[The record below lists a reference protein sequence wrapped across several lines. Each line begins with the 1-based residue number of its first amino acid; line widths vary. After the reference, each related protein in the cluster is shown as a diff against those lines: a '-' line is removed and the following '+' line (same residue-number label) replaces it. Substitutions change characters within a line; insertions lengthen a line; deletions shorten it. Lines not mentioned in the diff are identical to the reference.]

1 MKPDT
6 RSRPLCE
13 EPCQADASREWEAA
27 RAGRLSRIIET
38 SFNEI
43 YIFGGE
49 NLRFEYANAAAVTN
63 TGYSLEELCSMN
75 PLDLKPAFTLESFA
89 LLLLPLLEGSATH
102 VRLETVHCRKDGSTY
117 DVEVQVQLLGDRG
130 DHRFAAII
138 RDVTEKNCAVLA
150 LAESESRFK
159 SLFEKNHSVM
169 LLIDPDGGRIVDCN
183 EAAVGFYGYPR
194 ERLCGMPII
203 EVNTLSP
210 AEVKKE
216 MKRAEKGK
224 RSYFLFRHRLADGSL
239 RDVEVY
245 SGVIPL
251 EGKSL
256 LYSIIHDVTERVIAE
271 KALAEK
277 TALLDQLFEN
287 APFAIFESRIG
298 GEILR
303 VNRAARELFGYSAE
317 EMIGR
322 TCDDLVV
329 PDRLKEEGRFYTEQL
344 HGARQLVA
352 FEDVRQRK
360 DGSLM
365 DVSFIG
371 FPTRLEGTVIGGY
384 GIYHDMTARKEA
396 ERLLQESYLELQN
409 QVLALRRS
417 WNQTIHI
424 LASVV
429 EARDPYTAGHQKKVA
444 LLAGEIASQMGLP
457 DDEIDHVILAALI
470 HDIGKIEVPSE
481 ILSKPGILSSLEIQ
495 LIRTHPEAGRRVL
508 SGLQTPWPLA
518 EIVFQHHERLDGSG
532 YPRGISG
539 DEILLAARII
549 AVADVVEAMSSHRPY
564 RPAWPMEAVVAEM
577 TRLRGVA
584 FDAAVV
590 DAWLEIREQ

>member
-1 MKPDT
+1 MDSDV
-6 RSRPLCE
+6 RLEPLCE
-13 EPCQADASREWEAA
+13 DSPRNSPTDEPPGVQSASCP
-27 RAGRLSRIIET
+27 
-38 SFNEI
+38 SF
-43 YIFGGE
+43 FE
-49 NLRFEYANAAAVTN
+49 N
-63 TGYSLEELCSMN
+63 
-75 PLDLKPAFTLESFA
+75 D
-89 LLLLPLLEGSATH
+89 H
-102 VRLETVHCRKDGSTY
+102 TVM
-117 DVEVQVQLLGDRG
+117 
-130 DHRFAAII
+130 F
-138 RDVTEKNCAVLA
+138 
-150 LAESESRFK
+150 
-159 SLFEKNHSVM
+159 
-169 LLIDPDGGRIVDCN
+169 LIDPAGGLILDAN
-183 EAAVGFYGYPR
+183 EAAAQFYGYSR
-194 ERLCGMPII
+194 ETLRSMRITDI
-203 EVNTLSP
+203 NILSP
-210 AEVKKE
+210 EEVQAE
-216 MKRAEKGK
+216 MRRAEAGGK
-224 RSYFLFRHRLADGSL
+224 KHFLFRHRLANGSV

-245 SGVIPL
+245 SGLVRL
-251 EGKSL
+251 KGRKV
-256 LYSIIHDVTERVIAE
+256 LYSIVLDVTERLAAE
-271 KALAEK
+271 KNLKEK

-329 PDRLKEEGRFYTEQL
+329 PERLKEEGRFYTEQL

-371 FPTRLEGTVIGGY
+371 FPTRLGGTVIGGY

-444 LLAGEIASQMGLP
+444 LLAGDIATRMGLP

-481 ILSKPGILSSLEIQ
+481 ILSKPGTLSPLEIQ

-539 DEILLAARII
+539 DEILPAARII

-590 DAWLEIREQ
+590 DAWLEIRE

>member
-1 MKPDT
+1 MKPDA

-13 EPCQADASREWEAA
+13 DSCKAAVSREREAA
-27 RAGRLSRIIET
+27 PAGRLSRIIET

-49 NLRFEYANAAAVTN
+49 NLRFEYANAAAVAN

-89 LLLLPLLEGSATH
+89 LLLLPLQEGSVTH
-102 VRLETVHCRKDGSTY
+102 VRLETVHRRKDGSTY
-117 DVEVQVQLLGDRG
+117 DVEVQVQLLGERG

-138 RDVTEKNCAVLA
+138 RDVTEKNCALRD

-194 ERLCGMPII
+194 EKLCGMPVTEI
-203 EVNTLSP
+203 NTLSP
-210 AEVKKE
+210 AEVRKE
-216 MKRAEKGK
+216 MRRAEKGK
-224 RSYFLFRHRLADGSL
+224 RSYFLFLHRLADGSL

-256 LYSIIHDVTERVIAE
+256 LYSIVHDVTERVTAE

-298 GEILR
+298 GELLR
-303 VNRAARELFGYSAE
+303 ANRAAKELFGYSE
-317 EMIGR
+317 EEIIGR

-329 PDRLKEEGRFYTEQL
+329 PENRKPEGRFYTEQL

-360 DGSLM
+360 DGSLL

-371 FPTRLEGTVIGGY
+371 FPTLMEGTVIGGY

-396 ERLLQESYLELQN
+396 ERLLHESYLELEKQ
-409 QVLALRRS
+409 LMALRRS

-444 LLAGEIASQMGLP
+444 LLAGEIATRMGLP

-539 DEILLAARII
+539 DAILPAARII

-584 FDAAVV
+584 FDAAAV